1 MSRPALTPA
10 GLGWR
15 GQLRLIG
22 QQWRHHPG
30 RLLIAV
36 LAIALGVALALA
48 VQLINRSALAEFGAA
63 VRSVNGQP
71 DAELRPARGTRLDES
86 VLTALAARPEVLLAS
101 PVLEVDTLMRTAE
114 GQRAAVKVLGLDALV
129 APALAPDLM
138 PRPDAPEGGEAP
150 RLALLDPDRV
160 FLNPAARALLAPGA
174 RTLALQ
180 VGSRTVTL
188 TVGGTVAAAG
198 APLLVMDIAG
208 AQDHLDRLGQLSR
221 IDLRLAPGVEREALQ
236 ATLASDPAL
245 ADPAR
250 PLRLAAPQDGAQ
262 RLSNLSRAYRVNL
275 TVLALVALF
284 TGAFLV
290 GAVQALAVA
299 KQVPQLALLGVLGL
313 DAATRRRGVLVESA
327 LIGLIG
333 SALGT
338 ALGTALAWFAL
349 QQLGGDLG
357 SGALGSGAAGP
368 SASGAAAPPLQWSPG
383 AALLFAGLGVLAAL
397 LGGWQPARQAERI
410 APALALKGMG
420 GEGVGRRRGWIGPLM
435 LVAALALCFAPP
447 VADLPLPAYL
457 AVALLLLGGIAC
469 VPAGVDAVLARL
481 STPRQPL
488 ALLAVERTRD
498 QREQATVAVAG
509 VIASLALSVALTVM
523 VASFRD
529 SVSDWLTQVLPA
541 DLYARTATSSSQA
554 DAVYLEPALV
564 DALAALPGVRQLQP
578 MRVVPLPLAGDTRV
592 PLIAREIGDPART
605 LPLVGTLLD
614 AASAGAPAASGLPAV
629 YASEG
634 YLARHAARLGD
645 VLTLPLP
652 DGRSAQVWI
661 RGVWRDYARQFGS
674 LAIDRADW
682 IALSGDRRV
691 NDLALWLQ
699 PGVDP
704 AGVQAA
710 IRAEVR
716 RLAGDT
722 AELLEFAT
730 PAAIRATS
738 LAIFDRSFAVTTWL
752 QAVAIAIGLAGIAA
766 SFSAQVLARRKEFG
780 TLLHLGLSRR
790 EVLTLVSAE
799 GALWSGVGAVLGL
812 LLGLAVSG
820 VLVWVVN
827 PQSFHWTMDL
837 SLPAGRLAA
846 LTGAVV
852 LAGTLTAWLSARLA
866 AGRDLGD
873 MVRAVKEDW

>member
-1 MSRPALTPA
+1 MDGAAS
-10 GLGWR
+10 LGWR

-71 DAELRPARGTRLDES
+71 DAELRPASGARLPES
-86 VLTALAARPEVLLAS
+86 VYAQLAARPEVLLAS
-101 PVLEVDTLMRTAE
+101 PVLEVDTLMQLGS
-114 GQRAAVKVLGLDALV
+114 GQRVPVKVLGIDALV
-129 APALAPDLM
+129 APALAPALL
-138 PRPDAPEGGEAP
+138 PRPADDAP

-160 FLNPAARALLAPGA
+160 FLNPAAQALLGPGE
-174 RTLALQ
+174 RTLALLS
-180 VGSRTVTL
+180 GSGRVTL
-188 TVGGTVAAAG
+188 AWAGTVSAEG
-198 APLLVMDIAG
+198 PPLLVMDIAG
-208 AQDHLDRLGQLSR
+208 AQAHLDRLGQISR
-221 IDLRLAPGVEREALQ
+221 IDLRFAPGTDREAL
-236 ATLASDPAL
+236 LAAL
-245 ADPAR
+245 NADPSQ
-250 PLRLAAPQDGAQ
+250 PLRLAQPEEAT
-262 RLSNLSRAYRVNL
+262 LHISNLSRAYRVNL

-290 GAVQALAVA
+290 WSVQALAVA

-313 DAATRRRGVLVESA
+313 DAGMRRRGVLVESA
-327 LIGLIG
+327 LIGTLG
-333 SALGT
+333 AGLGVALG
-338 ALGTALAWFAL
+338 AGLAWLAL
-349 QQLGGDLG
+349 QRLGGDLG
-357 SGALGSGAAGP
+357 SGVFGAG
-368 SASGAAAPPLQWSPG
+368 AAPPLQWSSG
-383 AALLFAGLGVLAAL
+383 AALLYAGLGVVAAL
-397 LGGWQPARQAERI
+397 IGGWQPARQAERI
-410 APALALKGMG
+410 APALALKGLG
-420 GEGVGRRRGWIGPLM
+420 DDGEGPARRGFGPL
-435 LVAALALCFAPP
+435 LLALALALCFVPP
-447 VADLPLPAYL
+447 VLDLPLAAYV

-481 STPRQPL
+481 RPPRRPL

-498 QREQATVAVAG
+498 QRQHATIAVAG

-541 DLYARTATSSSQA
+541 DLYARTATSTSQA
-554 DAVYLEPALV
+554 EAVYLEPALA
-564 DALAALPGVRQLQP
+564 DAIAALPGVRQLQA
-578 MRVVPLPLAGDTRV
+578 MRVVPLQIAPGRAAV
-592 PLIAREIGDPART
+592 PLIAREIGDPARS

-614 AASAGAPAASGLPAV
+614 ARTQPGLPAV

-634 YLARHAARLGD
+634 YLAQHGARPGD
-645 VLTLPLP
+645 RLVLPLP
-652 DGRSAQVWI
+652 DGRRATVWI
-661 RGVWRDYARQFGS
+661 RGTWRDYARQHGS
-674 LAIDRADW
+674 LAIERADW

-699 PGVDP
+699 PDADAAALQQRIRSV
-704 AGVQAA
+704 AG
-710 IRAEVR
+710 E
-716 RLAGDT
+716 AGD
-722 AELLEFAT
+722 LLEFAT

-790 EVLTLVSAE
+790 DVLTLVTAE
-799 GALWSGVGAVLGL
+799 GALWSAVGATLGL

-837 SLPAGRLAA
+837 SLPVARLAA
-846 LTGAVV
+846 LAGAVV
-852 LAGTLTAWLSARLA
+852 AAGSATAWLSARIA

>member
-1 MSRPALTPA
+1 MSPDPAAAA

-71 DAELRPARGTRLDES
+71 DAELRPASGTRLDES
-86 VLTALAARPEVLLAS
+86 LLTELAARPEVLLAS
-101 PVLEVDTLMRTAE
+101 PVIEVDTLLRTAD
-114 GQRAAVKVLGLDALV
+114 GGRTAIKVLGLDALV
-129 APALAPDLM
+129 APAMAPDLL
-138 PRPDAPEGGEAP
+138 PRPASTADGDAP

-160 FLNPAARALLAPGA
+160 FVNAAARALLAPGA
-174 RTLALQ
+174 RTLTLQ
-180 VGSRTVTL
+180 TGSRTVELTL
-188 TVGGTVAAAG
+188 GGSLAAAG
-198 APLLVMDIAG
+198 PPLAVLDIAG
-208 AQDHLDRLGQLSR
+208 AQAHLDRLGQLSR
-221 IDLRLAPGVEREALQ
+221 IDLRLAPGVDREAFQ
-236 ATLASDPAL
+236 TAL
-245 ADPAR
+245 NVNRPL
-250 PLRLAAPQDGAQ
+250 PLRLAAPDDGAQ

-313 DAATRRRGVLVESA
+313 DAATRRRGVRIESV

-333 SALGT
+333 SALGI
-338 ALGTALAWFAL
+338 ALGAALAWFAL
-349 QQLGGDLG
+349 QRLGGDLG
-357 SGALGSGAAGP
+357 SGVFGGGSP
-368 SASGAAAPPLQWSPG
+368 PPLQWSSA
-383 AALLFAGLGVLAAL
+383 AALLYAGLGVLAAL
-397 LGGWQPARQAERI
+397 LGGWQPSRQAERI
-410 APALALKGMG
+410 APALALKGLG
-420 GEGVGRRRGWIGPLM
+420 GEGHGPRRGWLGPLM
-435 LVAALALCFAPP
+435 LVTALALCFAPP
-447 VADLPLPAYL
+447 VLDLPLAAYL

-481 STPRQPL
+481 RPPRQPL

-498 QREQATVAVAG
+498 QRQQATVAVSG

-554 DAVYLEPALV
+554 EAVYLEPAL
-564 DALAALPGVRQLQP
+564 AEAIAALPGVRTLQP
-578 MRVVPLPLAGDTRV
+578 MRVVPLKLSGRSGLDDAGAAV
-592 PLIAREIGDPART
+592 PLIAREIGDAART

-614 AASAGAPAASGLPAV
+614 AATQPGLPAV

-634 YLARHAARLGD
+634 FLARYGARVGD
-645 VLTLPLP
+645 PLTLPLP
-652 DGRSAQVWI
+652 DGRSARVWI
-661 RGVWRDYARQFGS
+661 RGTWRDYARQHGS
-674 LAIDRADW
+674 LAIERADW

-699 PGVDP
+699 PGADP
-704 AGVQAA
+704 AEVQEGIRRIAGEAA
-710 IRAEVR
+710 
-716 RLAGDT
+716 G
-722 AELLEFAT
+722 LLEFAT

-790 EVLTLVSAE
+790 EVMTLVTAE

-837 SLPAGRLAA
+837 SLPGARLAA

-852 LAGTLTAWLSARLA
+852 LAGSATAWLSARIA

>member
-1 MSRPALTPA
+1 M
-10 GLGWR
+10 GWQ

-71 DAELRPARGTRLDES
+71 DAELRPVRGTRLPES
-86 VLTALAARPEVLLAS
+86 LLTTLAARPEVLLAS
-101 PVLEVDTLMRTAE
+101 PVIEVDTLMRTAT
-114 GQRAAVKVLGLDALV
+114 GARTPIKVLGLDALI
-129 APALAPDLM
+129 APALAPDLF
-138 PRPDAPEGGEAP
+138 PRPDDDAP

-160 FLNPAARALLAPGA
+160 FLNPAAQALLAPG
-174 RTLALQ
+174 RRSVVLQ
-180 VGSRTVTL
+180 VGSRTVEL
-188 TVGGTVAAAG
+188 RVGGSVSAEG
-198 APLLVMDIAG
+198 PPLAVLDIAG
-208 AQDHLDRLGQLSR
+208 AQEHLDRLGQLSR
-221 IDLRLAPGVEREALQ
+221 IDLRLAPGTDRDALQ
-236 ATLASDPAL
+236 AAL
-245 ADPAR
+245 NIDSAL
-250 PLRLAAPQDGAQ
+250 PLRLAAPEDGAQ

-313 DAATRRRGVLVESA
+313 DAATRRRGVLAESA

-333 SALGT
+333 AALGT
-338 ALGTALAWFAL
+338 GLGAALAWLAL
-349 QQLGGDLG
+349 QRLGGDLG
-357 SGALGSGAAGP
+357 SGVFGGGTP
-368 SASGAAAPPLQWSPG
+368 PPLQWSTG
-383 AALLFAGLGVLAAL
+383 AALLYAGLGVLAAL

-410 APALALKGMG
+410 APALALKGLG
-420 GEGVGRRRGWIGPLM
+420 GDGQGPQRRWPGPLM
-435 LVAALALCFAPP
+435 LVVALALCAAPP
-447 VADLPLPAYL
+447 VFGLPLAAYL

-481 STPRQPL
+481 RPPRQPL

-498 QREQATVAVAG
+498 QRQQATVAVAG

-554 DAVYLEPALV
+554 ESVYLEPPLV
-564 DALAALPGVRQLQP
+564 DAIGALPGVRLLQAL
-578 MRVVPLPLAGDTRV
+578 RVVPLQLDADGPAV
-592 PLIAREIGDPART
+592 PLIAREIGDPAQA
-605 LPLVGTLLD
+605 LPLVGSLLD
-614 AASAGAPAASGLPAV
+614 PSRHPGLPAV

-634 YLARHAARLGD
+634 LLARQLARPGD
-645 VLTLPLP
+645 TLSLPLP
-652 DGRSAQVWI
+652 DGRSATVWV
-661 RGVWRDYARQFGS
+661 RGVWRDYARQHGS

-699 PGVDP
+699 PDADP
-704 AGVQAA
+704 SDVQAG
-710 IRAEVR
+710 IRRV
-716 RLAGDT
+716 AGDT
-722 AELLEFAT
+722 AGLLEFAT

-790 EVLTLVSAE
+790 EVMTLVTAE
-799 GALWSGVGAVLGL
+799 GALWSGVGALLGL

-820 VLVWVVN
+820 VLVWLVN

-846 LTGAVV
+846 LSGAVV
-852 LAGTLTAWLSARLA
+852 LAGSVTAWLSARMA